1 MFPKRGLKCSAG
13 RQVLY
18 VAADELGY
26 PERRPMPL
34 SDTQKR
40 TYRKPCGTAR
50 DSHSRKI
57 RLSTLYST
65 RGFPMSLP
73 VAETQDR
80 LRSGLLK
87 LMTRPQRHRLLHG
100 YPLAAAMPFADC
112 EVRQRAISGDAD
124 FCLRPDP
131 RSELLVGVL
140 PHPFCNPKV
149 RGCGFCTFPHETF
162 NTIKSGAMVQAVI
175 EEIGNRQGPSS
186 GLANPKV
193 AGLYFGGGTA
203 NLTPPASFRNLARKL
218 SETFDVSQA
227 EVTLEGVPA
236 YFVRGQPLLVDIM
249 QEELPARHF
258 RISMGIQTF
267 SETRLEQMGRLAFG
281 RPATFAA
288 AVDIAHQRGMTCS
301 GDLLFNLPGQ
311 SLREMRDDVRQAI
324 DIGLDQVCLYHLV
337 IFRGLGTVWSKD
349 DELLSTLPGNE
360 EAAENWLSLRE
371 YLLANGF
378 QQTTLTNFERK
389 ELAQDSRR
397 YRYELMSFSP
407 DRYQMLGFGPAA
419 ISYASTSA
427 RHYAFKTINPE
438 SSAEYLQA
446 IRGAGPVWNRYFQY
460 DVEDLKLL
468 HLTRSLAGLR
478 IEKPCFRQSFGSHA
492 FQGLS
497 DKLTLLIE
505 EGLLTNGDFAFALT
519 PRGMFFADSIAGFLA
534 ANRLRERSSM
544 RFVESHNDNSS
555 GHM

>member
-1 MFPKRGLKCSAG
+1 
-13 RQVLY
+13 
-18 VAADELGY
+18 
-26 PERRPMPL
+26 
-34 SDTQKR
+34 
-40 TYRKPCGTAR
+40 
-50 DSHSRKI
+50 
-57 RLSTLYST
+57 
-65 RGFPMSLP
+65 MSLP

-175 EEIGNRQGPSS
+175 EEIGNRQRPSS

-337 IFRGLGTVWSKD
+337 MFRGLGTVWSKD

-360 EAAENWLSLRE
+360 EAAKNWLSLRE
-371 YLLANGF
+371 YLLASGF

-407 DRYQMLGFGPAA
+407 GRYQMLGFGPAA

-427 RHYAFKTINPE
+427 RHYALKTINPE

-478 IEKPCFRQSFGSHA
+478 IEKPRFRESFGFHG

-497 DKLTLLIE
+497 EKLTLLIE
-505 EGLLTNGDFAFALT
+505 EGLLTNSDHAFALT

-534 ANRLRERSSM
+534 ANRLRQRKST
-544 RFVESHNDNSS
+544 RFVESHNDNSN